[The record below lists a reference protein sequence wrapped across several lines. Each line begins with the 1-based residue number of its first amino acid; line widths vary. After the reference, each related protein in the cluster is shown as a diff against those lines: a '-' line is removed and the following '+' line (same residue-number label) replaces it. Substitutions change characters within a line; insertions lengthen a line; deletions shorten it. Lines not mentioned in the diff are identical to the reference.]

1 MKHPALRGV
10 LYFYTLMNEA
20 RPHWVALALGAAF
33 AAIPALPVAQK
44 LGDTSHWPMHL
55 GAALLLLGLGIWQH
69 VKPNEHVSHLPNL
82 SVAGSIGLAAVA
94 LIGIQT
100 ASLYAASEAYFA
112 VGRYLG
118 YAAAALLG
126 WRLGLRSIPML
137 AWAVLG
143 AAGVEA
149 WSALS
154 DLAEY
159 RKALSDPYLAQGIMG
174 HKNFTSSAMALGVPA
189 AWYLNQRHS
198 GAGRTLAV
206 VVGLLSVATIVLL
219 RTRSI
224 WIGVGLWT
232 LFALTQN
239 LRSWKPLA
247 GALTLALLV
256 GAALVAQPRVRADL
270 LDPTNLR
277 IREVF
282 WSHSLQMIDAA
293 PWTGV
298 GAGQWRIHFPG
309 YGLRGMNPS
318 VAEGVTAEVRPHN
331 DALWVT
337 AEHGLPGLAT
347 WILLWGGLFIAWW
360 RTRRE
365 DGSAFVAGMGLITL
379 CYSMFEFP
387 LERAAVWIPLMLG
400 AGMLSQN
407 RRSTEPKAAKPTATW
422 IPTAAVLAL
431 SGAYAYA
438 ANQGLSSEQDQQEL
452 LELNARQD
460 AANLLPKAI
469 ESLDAWTEL
478 DRFGNPSPY
487 FAGMSS
493 MFLEA
498 QRGPITPSSFTEA
511 EGYFTQALSLHPH
524 HVVTWYQLGNLY
536 RYRGDAA
543 KAENAYRALLKRSP
557 RHPGGQ
563 MHLAHALLA
572 QNKPAEAAGVL
583 FGAYGDASY
592 YQQPDYRN
600 AVIQA
605 LRQCPE
611 AVTHR
616 DVQAL
621 LPMRAALDDQGLFE
635 AFLAA
640 KQAYLT
646 H

>member
-10 LYFYTLMNEA
+10 LYFYTRMNDA

-33 AAIPALPVAQK
+33 AAIPALPAAQK

-55 GAALLLLGLGIWQH
+55 GAAALLFGLSIWHQLNDRNGTST
-69 VKPNEHVSHLPNL
+69 VPNA

-94 LIGIQT
+94 CIGL
-100 ASLYAASEAYFA
+100 AVVPLFAASEAYLA

-118 YAAAALLG
+118 YAGAALLG

-174 HKNFTSSAMALGVPA
+174 HKNFTSSAMALGIPA
-189 AWYLNQRHS
+189 AWYLGQRHI
-198 GAGRTLAV
+198 GVGRTLAV
-206 VVGLLSVATIVLL
+206 AIGLLSAVAIVFL

-224 WIGVGLWT
+224 WLGIGLWT
-232 LFALTQN
+232 LFALAQN

-256 GAALVAQPRVRADL
+256 GAALVAQPRVRKDL
-270 LDPTNLR
+270 FDPTNLR

-309 YGLRGMNPS
+309 FGLRGMNPS

-337 AEHGLPGLAT
+337 AEHGIPGLVA
-347 WILLWGGLFIAWW
+347 WLLLWGGLAVAWW
-360 RTRRE
+360 RTRSD
-365 DGSAFVAGMGLITL
+365 DGSSFVAGMALITF

-400 AGMLSQN
+400 AGMLSK
-407 RRSTEPKAAKPTATW
+407 PKGNAEAKTANLAATW
-422 IPTAAVLAL
+422 LPTAAIL
-431 SGAYAYA
+431 SLLSAYAYA
-438 ANQGLSSEQDQQEL
+438 ANQGQRSEQDQQEL

-469 ESLDAWTEL
+469 ESLDEWTEL

-498 QRGPITPSSFTEA
+498 QRGPIRPSSFTEA
-511 EGYFTQALSLHPH
+511 EGYFKQSLELHPN

-543 KAENAYRALLKRSP
+543 AAEQAYRELLRRSP

-563 MHLAHALLA
+563 MHLAHTLLA
-572 QNKPAEAAGVL
+572 QNKPAQAAAAL
-583 FGAYGDASY
+583 FAAFGDDAY

-605 LRQCPE
+605 MRQCPE
-611 AVTHR
+611 TVAHR
-616 DVQAL
+616 DVQQL
-621 LPMRAALDDQGLFE
+621 VLRRNELDDQALFA
-635 AFLAA
+635 AFLEA
-640 KQAYLT
+640 KQAYLR
-646 H
+646 